1 MKTSRILSL
10 TTMAAALAL
19 ATMAG
24 PAEAQSVEKFYKG
37 KRIQMIIGL
46 SSGGGYDRYARLL
59 ARHMGRYI
67 PGNPRFVAKNKPGG
81 GSLVAANFIY
91 NAAAQDGTYIGA
103 IQRGIPVEPLTK
115 GKDSKALFDPLK
127 IKWIGST
134 NEETSI
140 AIAWHTA
147 GIKSYKDLYTK
158 QLIVGGTGVTTD
170 SVVTAHVMR
179 NLLGMKFKVI
189 AGYPGGSEMDLAM
202 ERGET
207 GGRATF
213 SWSSFKVR
221 RMKWAEQKKVVILYQ
236 MGLTKNNEGLLKDVP
251 LALDFAKDALT
262 REVLKLKF
270 GVGVFGRPYMVGPK
284 VPDDRFQALRKAF
297 DQTVKDKKF
306 LAGAKKSRLDVNPA
320 SGAKVAK
327 VIAAMYATPPDVQAA
342 LVKASLP
349 ASKVEIV
356 KIPITI
362 RKGVISKVRRKGGR
376 ITYKAGKKKAKLRVS
391 GRRTKITIGGKKAK
405 RKALKVGMSCTFT
418 HQASRAKKID
428 C

>member
-1 MKTSRILSL
+1 MKTVRILSI
-10 TTMAAALAL
+10 TSIASALAL
-19 ATMAG
+19 AAMAG
-24 PAEAQSVEKFYKG
+24 PTQAQSVEKFYKG

-67 PGNPRFVAKNKPGG
+67 PGNPRFVAKNMPGG
-81 GSLVAANFIY
+81 GSLVATNFLY

-103 IQRGIPVEPLTK
+103 VQRGVPVEPLTK

-127 IKWIGST
+127 LKWIGSA

-140 AIAWHTA
+140 AIAWHTT
-147 GIKSYKDLYTK
+147 GINSYKDLFTK

-170 SVVTAHVMR
+170 SVVTAHVMN
-179 NLLGMKFKVI
+179 NLLGMKYKVI

-221 RMKWAEQKKVVILYQ
+221 LMKWADQKKVVILYQ

-251 LALDFAKDALT
+251 LALDFAKDARTL
-262 REVLKLKF
+262 EILKLKF

-297 DQTVKDKKF
+297 DQTMRDKKF
-306 LAGAKKSRLDVNPA
+306 LAGAKKSRLDINPA

-327 VIAAMYATPPDVQAA
+327 VIADMYAAPAEVRAG

-356 KIPITI
+356 KIPTTI
-362 RKGVISKVRRKGGR
+362 KKGVISKVRRKGGR
-376 ITYKAGKKKAKLRVS
+376 ITYKVGKKKTKLRVS
-391 GRRTKITIGGKKAK
+391 GRRTKVTVGGKKAK
-405 RKALKVGMSCTFT
+405 RTALKVGMTCTFT
-418 HQASRAKKID
+418 HKASRAKKID